1 MRCECGS
8 VMKEKFENIYGEKV
22 RVFSCQKCG
31 KDLLMV
37 KDAIKL
43 QEKLLPRIET
53 TRKLVKFGGSI
64 AVTLPKELK
73 AVFRKGDRVK
83 VFFDPRSM
91 ELRVKKF
98 E

>member
-1 MRCECGS
+1 
-8 VMKEKFENIYGEKV
+8 MKEKFEKIHGEKV

-31 KDLLMV
+31 KELVMF

-43 QEKLLPRIET
+43 QEKFLPKIET

-73 AVFRKGDRVK
+73 IVFKKGDKVK
-83 VFFDPRSM
+83 VFFDPTSM
-91 ELRVKKF
+91 EIIVKKF
-98 E
+98 